1 MFVLIGDFFTFVLEN
16 PDRVIVTAVMVIVAF
31 ALLYFIGGDSIIF
44 FRRKEQ
50 EDAGRNT
57 KKVEPVIKRF
67 ASAKGYKVFTDIT
80 IANKNTTATFDI
92 VLIGVFGVLCINT
105 NGLGG
110 EIYGSAKEDEWLKIF
125 EGERKHFPNPLDE
138 NSKKTGVLRSALSE
152 RGHKPKFFESLL
164 VFTQGKTEVNAPTS
178 LPYAYPNDMRDFI
191 NQPKFATD
199 NKVDI
204 EAVYRAIE
212 SLIVPAETA
221 VAIEKETSDS

>member
-1 MFVLIGDFFTFVLEN
+1 MISNFFTFVLEN
-16 PDRVIVTAVMVIVAF
+16 PDRVIITAVLIIMAF

-57 KKVEPVIKRF
+57 KKIEPVIKRF
-67 ASAKGYKVFTDIT
+67 ANAKGYKVFTDIT
-80 IANKNTTATFDI
+80 IANKNATATFDI
-92 VLIGVFGVLCINT
+92 VLVGAFGVLCINT

-110 EIYGSAKEDEWLKIF
+110 EIYGTAKDDEWLKIF

-138 NSKKTGVLRSALSE
+138 NSKNTGVLRSALSE

-191 NQPKFATD
+191 NQPKFTIN

-204 EAVYRAIE
+204 DAVYTAIE
-212 SLIVPAETA
+212 SLIVPAETL
-221 VAIEKETSDS
+221 VEIEKETADS